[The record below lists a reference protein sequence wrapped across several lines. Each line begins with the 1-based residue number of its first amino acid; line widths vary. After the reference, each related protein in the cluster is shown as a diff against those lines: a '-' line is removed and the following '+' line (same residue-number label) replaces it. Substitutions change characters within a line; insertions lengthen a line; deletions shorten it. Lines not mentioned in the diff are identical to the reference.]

1 MDLVTPLTTK
11 SRQPLSN
18 EWRRH
23 SLVRVRRPAWAGHA
37 STSASREG
45 TPAQLA
51 NAASQTTSSQ
61 TTADDIAW

>member
-1 MDLVTPLTTK
+1 MAPQTSK
-11 SRQPLSN
+11 SRQPLSH

-37 STSASREG
+37 STSA
-45 TPAQLA
+45 
-51 NAASQTTSSQ
+51 AAESTSARAATGSSQTTSSQ

>member
-1 MDLVTPLTTK
+1 MTPLTTK
-11 SRQPLSN
+11 SRQPLSH

-37 STSASREG
+37 PTSASAESAA
-45 TPAQLA
+45 AQGA
-51 NAASQTTSSQ
+51 NTAPQTTSSQ

>member
-1 MDLVTPLTTK
+1 VTPLTTK
-11 SRQPLSN
+11 SRLPLSS

-37 STSASREG
+37 SAEASHTSTAQAATG
-45 TPAQLA
+45 TP
-51 NAASQTTSSQ
+51 QTTSSQ

>member
-1 MDLVTPLTTK
+1 MTPQTTK
-11 SRQPLSN
+11 SRQPLDS

-37 STSASREG
+37 LTD
-45 TPAQLA
+45 
-51 NAASQTTSSQ
+51 ASQAGMSAQVTDTSPQITSSQ

>member
-1 MDLVTPLTTK
+1 MAPQTSK
-11 SRQPLSN
+11 SRQPLSH

-37 STSASREG
+37 STSAAVESTSAR
-45 TPAQLA
+45 
-51 NAASQTTSSQ
+51 AATGSSQTTSSQ

>member
-1 MDLVTPLTTK
+1 MTPLTTK
-11 SRQPLSN
+11 SRLPISS

-37 STSASREG
+37 STD
-45 TPAQLA
+45 
-51 NAASQTTSSQ
+51 ASQTGTAAQVANSVPQITSSQ